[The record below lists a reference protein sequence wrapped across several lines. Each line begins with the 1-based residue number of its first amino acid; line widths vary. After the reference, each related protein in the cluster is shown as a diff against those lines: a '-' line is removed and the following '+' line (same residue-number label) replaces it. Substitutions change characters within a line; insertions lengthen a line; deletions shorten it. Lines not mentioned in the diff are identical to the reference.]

1 MHYLCE
7 KAGINPGKIFW
18 RIVFISLFAFVC
30 FARTCKLDDFFFN
43 NTANDVGQDKQNHH
57 CDEDAQKPQWVIVG
71 YEILEIEIF
80 YQIFQCIHIH
90 PQVPLWFETSAG
102 RP

>member
-1 MHYLCE
+1 M
-7 KAGINPGKIFW
+7 
-18 RIVFISLFAFVC
+18 
-30 FARTCKLDDFFFN
+30 
-43 NTANDVGQDKQNHH
+43 GQDKQNHH